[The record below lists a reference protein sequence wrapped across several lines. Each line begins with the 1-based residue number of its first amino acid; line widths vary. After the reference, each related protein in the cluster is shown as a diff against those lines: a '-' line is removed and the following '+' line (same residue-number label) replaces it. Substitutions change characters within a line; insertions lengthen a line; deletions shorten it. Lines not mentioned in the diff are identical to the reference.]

1 MTRKDYQLIA
11 KTISDFRYEGT
22 AFRDPVMIALIDRL
36 GARICEALENEN
48 PRFNADKF
56 PEAMEY
62 GKRPTTDEIVMRA
75 WGS

>member
-36 GARICEALENEN
+36 GARIC
-48 PRFNADKF
+48 
-56 PEAMEY
+56 
-62 GKRPTTDEIVMRA
+62 
-75 WGS
+75 